1 MSQERLR
8 GRIAAKLEGLGL
20 DDLLAM
26 LQGITSQD
34 TEALR
39 AEVETLTAQLI
50 ALAVERRADLGER
63 VAAALVKAARAVRA
77 DAEPDAFAFLGEED
91 EGDSLEEFLIADLVG
106 LGHQVAGAVGERD
119 AEEGA
124 RLLRLA
130 SRLMV
135 AGAAVLEATGDA
147 APPETER
154 IAAWLQLA
162 TAEATVRRL
171 AALLDDAFQ
180 DRSLGLPKDEE
191 DRWATAA
198 VILGGDLPSV
208 ADALRA
214 ERGRYRD
221 TLLGLDPRGWVRLI
235 ASTLEECAAVIAPA
249 LDAAPSPGLELLLK
263 AARSWAQVAAA
274 EDGTGAIDRA
284 SSSGGER
291 ADG

>member
-1 MSQERLR
+1 MSGGGLRER
-8 GRIAAKLEGLGL
+8 ITAKLADKGV

-26 LQGITSQD
+26 LRGIRAQD

-39 AEVETLTAQLI
+39 AEVETLTAQLL

-63 VAAALVKAARAVRA
+63 VAAALVKAARTVRA

-91 EGDSLEEFLIADLVG
+91 EEDSLEEFLIADLVG
-106 LGHQVAGAVGERD
+106 LGHQVAGAVGTQEP
-119 AEEGA
+119 EEGA
-124 RLLRLA
+124 ALLRLS
-130 SRLMV
+130 SRLMA
-135 AGAAVLEATGDA
+135 AGAMVLEATGDA
-147 APPETER
+147 PAPETER
-154 IAAWLQLA
+154 IDGWLQLA
-162 TAEATVRRL
+162 TAEAIVRRL
-171 AALLDDAFQ
+171 AGLLEDAFQ
-180 DRSLGLPKDEE
+180 DQRLGLPKDED

-198 VILGGDLPSV
+198 VILSGGLPPV

-214 ERGRYRD
+214 ERGRYRE
-221 TLLGLDPRGWVRLI
+221 TLLGLDPHGWVRLI

-249 LDAAPSPGLELLLK
+249 LDAAPSPGLEFLLN

-274 EDGTGAIDRA
+274 EDGTEAIARA